1 MAREAAFVTVRGFV
15 RGLGIMQLCQLCK
28 SMVTKK
34 STAKALLALTV
45 LVVHLAPVMAKESD
59 NAFKRLIPTLDV
71 LPAPV
76 KLQASIQ
83 QNVSA
88 ILPTNIF
95 GYAQKPE
102 GNTAL
107 VSYVAPGSDAYK
119 HGLLQGDRILAAQS
133 GPDGMA
139 LIVERNKKR
148 YSCTFNTR
156 KPELAADSPA
166 LKGKVANAQALL
178 DYQLVL
184 LVDRS
189 ASMRTK
195 DCPGDIS
202 RWQWCRNNTQ
212 KLLNQSLAAT
222 ASNLAIIAFDTSY
235 KTYER
240 NNQDSLGQI
249 FRDELPDG
257 ETLMAPAL
265 TEAFRLV
272 YRQLQNSKP
281 AMVVVISDG
290 RPTDFDQVKRRLIDQ
305 SNTLSKPELLQVMFF
320 QIGSGENS
328 LAELDTGL
336 VAQGAKADLV
346 SVTPFTKVDSQGIA
360 TTLVDAALQSQKAQA
375 DKLAAQK
382 SHGLSGNVQQDA
394 QSLAR
399 RAAANR
405 LVVIPQVK
413 AHAPEGLGLNKTVK
427 AHAVAGNRIEPVK
440 PHPTGV
446 VANNAKAKKV
456 EEVDEKEVVRRE
468 RANQTYKY

>member
-1 MAREAAFVTVRGFV
+1 M
-15 RGLGIMQLCQLCK
+15 LGIMQLSQVCK
-28 SMVTKK
+28 SMVTNKTQAIALVI
-34 STAKALLALTV
+34 STIFAAQTLPLL
-45 LVVHLAPVMAKESD
+45 AKESD
-59 NAFKRLIPTLDV
+59 NAFKSLIPTLDV

-76 KLQASIQ
+76 NLQASIQ

-88 ILPTNIF
+88 SVPTNIF
-95 GYAQKPE
+95 GYAQKPQ
-102 GNTAL
+102 GSTAL

-119 HGLLQGDRILAAQS
+119 HGLQQGDRILAAQS
-133 GPDGMA
+133 GPTGMA
-139 LIVERNKKR
+139 LVVERNQKR
-148 YSCTFNTR
+148 YSCTFSTQ
-156 KPELAADSPA
+156 KPELAATGAA

-202 RWQWCRNNTQ
+202 RWQWCRDNTQ

-222 ASNLAIIAFDTSY
+222 ANNLSIIAFDSSY
-235 KTYER
+235 KTHER
-240 NNQDSLGQI
+240 NNQDILGQI

-265 TEAFRLV
+265 NEAFRLV
-272 YRQLQNSKP
+272 YRQLQSGKP

-320 QIGSGENS
+320 QIGAGENS
-328 LAELDTGL
+328 LNELDTGL

-360 TTLVDAALQSQKAQA
+360 ATLVDAALQSQKAQA

-382 SHGLSGNVQQDA
+382 SNGLSGSVQQDA
-394 QSLAR
+394 QSIAR

-405 LVVIPQVK
+405 VVVIPQVK
-413 AHAPEGLGLNKTVK
+413 AHAPEGLGLNQSVK
-427 AHAVAGNRIEPVK
+427 AHAVTGNRIGAVK

-446 VANNAKAKKV
+446 VASTAQPKKV

-468 RANQTYKY
+468 RANQTYKFGK